1 MRRTMIKAF
10 AGLVLGLAA
19 CSPPPKATI
28 VPGGVSSITAEELHT
43 HLSFLA
49 SDSLAGRDTGSP
61 GLERAA
67 AYIAAELQR
76 LRLKPPTASGSFLQ
90 PFALISRQLTPMTKL
105 TVTSPAGESAQFDF
119 LDDFFPYQKELPE
132 TSETITGKVAFV
144 GYGIEAPEY
153 SYNDFAGIDVKGKIV
168 LAMRHEPQTPD
179 TSARFEGKETTRYTY
194 VNAKAAAAEA
204 AGAAALILVNAPN
217 DSGPAFRAEFQ
228 AYLEY
233 LAEPKMRLAGMPE
246 KEEGGGLKII
256 VADTSLATAL
266 LRGSGKTLAQLQAEI
281 DRTYRPQSFLCE
293 NEATLTI
300 SVVQH
305 NLQAPNVIGWLEGSD
320 PHLKHEAVAY
330 SAHLDHVGRNANGEI
345 FNGADDDA
353 SGSSALLEI
362 AEAFAQNDRPPRR
375 SVLFLWFAGEE
386 KGLLGSEYY
395 ADHPAIPL
403 AQTAANLNM
412 DMVGRVRPPGD
423 TNPKNAGLAEENTI
437 YVVGGHQNSALR
449 ELNEASARQVGLVCD
464 YRYGDPSHPKK
475 LYYRSDHYNFARHD
489 VPVLFFT
496 TGEHEDYH
504 KPTDDVDKINFP
516 KLQRVAQMA
525 YLTGWQVAN
534 QAQRLKPNQVPA
546 SP

>member
-19 CSPPPKATI
+19 CSPPPKAPAVT
-28 VPGGVSSITAEELHT
+28 GGVPSITAEELHT

-76 LRLKPPTASGSFLQ
+76 LRLKPPAASGSFLQ
-90 PFALISRQLTPMTKL
+90 PFALISRQLTPATKL
-105 TVTSPAGESAQFDF
+105 TVTSAAGESAQFNF
-119 LDDFFPYQKELPE
+119 LDDFFPYRQELPE

-153 SYNDFAGIDVKGKIV
+153 NYNDFAGIDVKGRIV

-204 AGAAALILVNAPN
+204 AGAAALVLVNAPN

-233 LAEPKMRLAGMPE
+233 LAEPRMRLADKPE
-246 KEEGGGLKII
+246 DEKGDGLRVI
-256 VADTSLATAL
+256 VADTSLATAM

-300 SVVQH
+300 SVVQRS
-305 NLQAPNVIGWLEGSD
+305 LQAPNVIGWLEGSD
-320 PHLKHEAVAY
+320 PHLKHEAVIY
-330 SAHLDHVGRNANGEI
+330 SAHLDHVGRNSRGEV

-375 SVLFLWFAGEE
+375 SVLFIWFAGEE

-395 ADHPAIPL
+395 ANHPAIPL
-403 AQTAANLNM
+403 AQTVANFNL

-423 TNPKNAGLAEENTI
+423 TNPKNAGLAEEHTI
-437 YVVGGHQNSALR
+437 YVVGGHQNHSLR
-449 ELNEASARQVGLVCD
+449 DLNEASARQVGLICD

-504 KPTDDVDKINFP
+504 KPTDDVGKINFS

-525 YLTGWQVAN
+525 YLTGWQLAN
-534 QAQRLKPNQVPA
+534 QARRPKTNQVPA

>member
-1 MRRTMIKAF
+1 
-10 AGLVLGLAA
+10 
-19 CSPPPKATI
+19 
-28 VPGGVSSITAEELHT
+28 
-43 HLSFLA
+43 
-49 SDSLAGRDTGSP
+49 
-61 GLERAA
+61 
-67 AYIAAELQR
+67 
-76 LRLKPPTASGSFLQ
+76 
-90 PFALISRQLTPMTKL
+90 
-105 TVTSPAGESAQFDF
+105 
-119 LDDFFPYQKELPE
+119 
-132 TSETITGKVAFV
+132 
-144 GYGIEAPEY
+144 
-153 SYNDFAGIDVKGKIV
+153 
-168 LAMRHEPQTPD
+168 
-179 TSARFEGKETTRYTY
+179 
-194 VNAKAAAAEA
+194 
-204 AGAAALILVNAPN
+204 
-217 DSGPAFRAEFQ
+217 
-228 AYLEY
+228 
-233 LAEPKMRLAGMPE
+233 
-246 KEEGGGLKII
+246 
-256 VADTSLATAL
+256 
-266 LRGSGKTLAQLQAEI
+266 
-281 DRTYRPQSFLCE
+281 
-293 NEATLTI
+293 
-300 SVVQH
+300 
-305 NLQAPNVIGWLEGSD
+305 
-320 PHLKHEAVAY
+320 VAY
-330 SAHLDHVGRNANGEI
+330 SAHLDHVGRNARGEI

-362 AEAFAQNDRPPRR
+362 AEAFAQNGRPPRR